1 MLRTTAALVLLAPAI
16 GGGAQ
21 SPNARAYITAAYGRA
36 DAANVAARTLDDV
49 ERIRE
54 WLDTSDC
61 VYADFGQPPRTWSA
75 MRAYAAEGLQTRL
88 VAFHTTIQRFAM
100 ANDAILVTAIAKGV
114 ARVVDRQ
121 GRWGA
126 PGGAHDVET
135 TATVQ
140 DNWVKTDHWRRMSH
154 TKIVAN
160 HLTAIDGKPFTEH
173 LPAGNQHQ

>member
-1 MLRTTAALVLLAPAI
+1 MLRTTPTVVLLAAAI

-21 SPNARAYITAAYGRA
+21 APSARADITAAYERA

-61 VYADFGQPPRTWSA
+61 VYADFGEPPRTWSA
-75 MRAYAAEGLQTRL
+75 MRKYAAEGLQTRL
-88 VAFHTTIQRFAM
+88 ITFHTTIQQFAT

-140 DNWVKTDHWRRMSH
+140 DSWVKTDHWRRTSH

-160 HLTAIDGKPFTEH
+160 HVTAIDGKSFTEH
-173 LPAGNQHQ
+173 PPPA